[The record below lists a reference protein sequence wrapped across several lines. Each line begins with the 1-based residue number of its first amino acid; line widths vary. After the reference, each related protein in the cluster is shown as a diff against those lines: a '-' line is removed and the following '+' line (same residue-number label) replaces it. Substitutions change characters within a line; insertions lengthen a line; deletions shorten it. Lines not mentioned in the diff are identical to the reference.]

1 MLNDLNHVSTDIDK
15 ETLMRCMKN
24 CSDSMVR
31 ISSERDFMKEE
42 IKAVSEKLKIDKALI
57 NRMIK
62 VYHKQNFDEETKTDE
77 EFRVLYEKIT
87 NE

>member
-1 MLNDLNHVSTDIDK
+1 MLNDINHVSTDIDK

-24 CSDSMVR
+24 CSDSLVR

-57 NRMIK
+57 NKMVK
-62 VYHKQNFDEETKTDE
+62 VYHKQNFDEEVKINE
-77 EFRVLYEKIT
+77 EFQILYEQVTK
-87 NE
+87 E